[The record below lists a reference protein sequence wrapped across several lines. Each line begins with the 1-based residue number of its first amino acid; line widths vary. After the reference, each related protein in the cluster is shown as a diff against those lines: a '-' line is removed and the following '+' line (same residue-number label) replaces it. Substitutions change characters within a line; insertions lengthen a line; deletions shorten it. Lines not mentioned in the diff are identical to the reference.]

1 MTAKRPSTR
10 IPKATFHSVAVL
22 VSDRERSLSWYTQNF
37 GLDAIENEGEW
48 VTVGRRGQNGTL
60 HLCTITEFD
69 PEFSLEPGESGIQFD
84 LPGDFR
90 ASCAA
95 LKANGVR
102 FVTPP
107 TKRPW
112 GWYAKIADPD
122 GNEIR
127 LNPK

>member
-1 MTAKRPSTR
+1 MSGKRVGHR
-10 IPKATFHSVAVL
+10 IPKASFHSVAVL
-22 VSDRERSLSWYTQNF
+22 VSDRARSLAWYTENF
-37 GLDAIENEGEW
+37 GLDVIENDGEW
-48 VTVGRRGQNGTL
+48 VTVGRRGENGTL
-60 HLCTITEFD
+60 HLCRITEFD
-69 PEFSLEPGESGIQFD
+69 PAFSLEPGESGIQFD

-95 LKANGVR
+95 LQANGVR

-107 TKRPW
+107 TRRPW

>member
-1 MTAKRPSTR
+1 VPAKKPPRRLPR
-10 IPKATFHSVAVL
+10 ATFHSVAVI
-22 VSDRERSLSWYTQNF
+22 VADVERSLAWYTRNF
-37 GLDAIENEGEW
+37 GLDVIEQDGEW
-48 VTVGRRGQNGTL
+48 VTVGRKGRDGTL
-60 HLCTITEFD
+60 HLCTIPEFD
-69 PEFSLEPGESGIQFD
+69 RSFSLEPGESGIQFD

-90 ASCAA
+90 SSCAA
-95 LKANGVR
+95 LQANGVR
-102 FVTPP
+102 FVKPP